1 ILAGGFGTRLREVVA
16 DLPKPLA
23 PVAGRPFLAWLLDS
37 LASEGL
43 RHVVL
48 ATGYMADAIESFA
61 GRDWNG
67 MTLDYSREQQP
78 LGTGG
83 AVRLAAGRMDSA
95 GGVHVINGDTYLRY
109 SPRALED
116 AASGAGMEAAIALAH
131 VDDVSRYGAVEVEA
145 GKVAAFSEKGGN
157 GPGWIN
163 AGCYFL
169 SQAALARLP
178 R

>member
-1 ILAGGFGTRLREVVA
+1 MAADQAIILAGGFGTRLREVVA

-23 PVAGRPFLAWLLDS
+23 PVAGRPFLVWLLDS

-67 MTLDYSREQQP
+67 MALDYSREHQP

-83 AVRLAAGRMDSA
+83 AVRLAAGRMDD
-95 GGVHVINGDTYLRY
+95 GEGVHVINGDTYLRY
-109 SPRALED
+109 SPRALEA
-116 AASGAGMEAAIALAH
+116 AASVEGVDAAIALAH
-131 VDDVSRYGAVEVEA
+131 VEDVSRYGAVEVEA
-145 GKVAAFSEKGGN
+145 GKVAAFSEKGGS
-157 GPGWIN
+157 GPG
-163 AGCYFL
+163 
-169 SQAALARLP
+169 
-178 R
+178 